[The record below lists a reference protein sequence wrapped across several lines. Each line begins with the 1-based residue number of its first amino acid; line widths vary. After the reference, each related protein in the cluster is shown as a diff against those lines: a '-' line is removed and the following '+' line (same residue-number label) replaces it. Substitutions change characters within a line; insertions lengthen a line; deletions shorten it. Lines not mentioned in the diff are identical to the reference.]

1 MQQKLLDAVTETGKP
16 VIVVIWSGR
25 TYNLGGMENRI
36 AAQVMAFFFGQDIC
50 NFWRIW
56 AAFIHPETSK
66 FWLLRLICAT
76 AHGTLL
82 RFVILDDT
90 SLNDISSKYRIDC
103 PPPQMG
109 PGAVSSAQE
118 KRMPDQDRNDHA
130 EWADLGRMLPA
141 VGQSWRR
148 VLGQRLSNEGL
159 SDATALPILVLWRSR
174 DSEMRQHELAP
185 LLGLE
190 TSGVVRLLDTLSK
203 RGLLRRVEDPSDR
216 RARLLQLTDEGSA
229 LGKRADRIAHE
240 LREEL
245 LAGLSEKDLA
255 ITEYVL
261 KTLSSI
267 LETYEEKQKAR

>member
-1 MQQKLLDAVTETGKP
+1 MPGQ
-16 VIVVIWSGR
+16 GR
-25 TYNLGGMENRI
+25 K
-36 AAQVMAFFFGQDIC
+36 D
-50 NFWRIW
+50 
-56 AAFIHPETSK
+56 S
-66 FWLLRLICAT
+66 
-76 AHGTLL
+76 
-82 RFVILDDT
+82 
-90 SLNDISSKYRIDC
+90 
-103 PPPQMG
+103 
-109 PGAVSSAQE
+109 
-118 KRMPDQDRNDHA
+118 A
-130 EWADLGRMLPA
+130 EWTDLGRMLPA

-148 VLGQRLSNEGL
+148 ALGQRLSNEGL

-216 RARLLQLTDEGSA
+216 RARLLKLTDEGIA
-229 LGKRADRIAHE
+229 LGKRADRIARE

-261 KTLSSI
+261 KTLSSV
-267 LETYEEKQKAR
+267 LENYEEKQKAQ